1 NANFFG
7 SDAFTYRASD
17 GNTTSALV
25 TVTINVNSVND
36 APVAVAD
43 GYSTNEDNVLSVAA
57 PGVLGNDSDVEGT
70 ALTAVLGTGVSNGSL
85 TLNANGSFTYTP
97 NANFF
102 DIGRASCSEREGNI
116 ASNPVTVTITID
128 PVNDAPVAVADGY
141 ATDEDVSLTIA
152 APGVLGND
160 SDVECTALTAVLGA
174 GVSNGSLTLNANGS
188 FTYTPNANFF

>member
-43 GYSTNEDNVLSVAA
+43 GYSTNEDNVLSVSA
-57 PGVLGNDSDVEGT
+57 PGVLGNDSDAEGT
-70 ALTAVLGTGVSNGSL
+70 VLTAVLGAGVSNGSL
-85 TLNANGSFTYTP
+85 TLNSNGSFTYTP
-97 NANFF
+97 NTNFF
-102 DIGRASCSEREGNI
+102 GSDSFTYQASDGNV

-141 ATDEDVSLTIA
+141 NTDEDTPLTIT

-160 SDVECTALTAVLGA
+160 SDVDGN
-174 GVSNGSLTLNANGS
+174 SI
-188 FTYTPNANFF
+188 